1 MKASLTL
8 LGRPRLEKADGT
20 VVVLP
25 AKAFALAAQ
34 IVLDCP
40 ARETTRGAAAGFLWE
55 AASQQRRR
63 SGNLRQLIQRILT
76 AQSESGVR
84 VFVFE
89 DDRIRLDGAA
99 VGVDLDLLPTEI
111 APTDGDGV
119 YALGR
124 LFRGELLA
132 GIDEDGPE
140 FAQWLMA
147 RRERLRDVFVR
158 TVAPLV
164 DADPPRLTDEQTAYV
179 AHRLAEIDPC
189 EEAGYRG
196 LIRLHGRRGDAEAVQ
211 RTFRQLQNEL
221 ERIVDAKPSETTRA
235 VYLAATR
242 RLLPTREAGT
252 VLAGMAPAFAPLVG
266 RIRPLMAVHIRIA
279 SFLSDAE
286 AERARAHVDEC
297 VDLLWRSHSVTVMR
311 SDDEPGMPSRPFA
324 GCDYRLDLGA
334 SRSEDRMVLRFQLR
348 ATTTGEVLWSSK
360 AAPDHSPAALTRAVE
375 DIQRYVEIGELAA
388 GDHPASL
395 ERQVHRLTLQGERWL
410 KNIEL
415 PSVRRAKSLFRN
427 ALSSRGEHAPA
438 MAGLSRAF
446 RMEWLLLTR
455 GDMTELETAE
465 SWAKKAIAAD
475 PDDAR
480 GAHEMGI
487 CQIYRRRFD
496 HGLELLERAAG
507 SAPSNVTIAE
517 DLADARVMS
526 GMIDQG
532 IAQFDALLARLP
544 HPSDQ
549 LLWYAAGGFYLAGH
563 YHRAIDLLDR
573 MVMPDTAFHLR
584 VACHAML
591 NQRAEAE
598 HFVRAMRDRL
608 PDFRIGSRSHMA
620 PLRRPEDREHF
631 EAGLMSAGFDR

>member
-8 LGRPRLEKADGT
+8 LGRPRLERSDGT
-20 VVVLP
+20 PVVLP
-25 AKAFALAAQ
+25 AKAFVLAAQ

-40 ARETTRGAAAGFLWE
+40 DRETTRAAAAAFLWE
-55 AASQQRRR
+55 ATSQQRRR
-63 SGNLRQLIQRILT
+63 SGNLRQLIQRIQT
-76 AQSESGVR
+76 AQSEGGVR

-89 DDRIRLDGAA
+89 DDRIRVDRA
-99 VGVDLDLLPTEI
+99 VGVDLDLMPTEI
-111 APTDGDGV
+111 APTDGDAI

-132 GIDEDGPE
+132 GVDEDGPE

-158 TVAPLV
+158 IVAPLV
-164 DADPPRLTDEQTAYV
+164 DADPPRLTDEQTTYV

-221 ERIVDAKPSETTRA
+221 ERIVDAKPSEATRA
-235 VYLAATR
+235 VFMAATR
-242 RLLPTREAGT
+242 RLTPSREVAAFGSS
-252 VLAGMAPAFAPLVG
+252 PAFASLVG

-279 SFLSDAE
+279 SFLTDAE
-286 AERARAHVDEC
+286 AELARAHVDEC

-334 SRSEDRMVLRFQLR
+334 SRSEDRLVLRFQLR
-348 ATTTGEVLWSSK
+348 ATATGEVLWSSK
-360 AAPDHSPAALTRAVE
+360 AAPEHAPTALTRAVE
-375 DIQRYVEIGELAA
+375 DIQRYVEIGELS
-388 GDHPASL
+388 ASDQPVSV

-415 PSVRRAKSLFRN
+415 PSVRRAKSLFRS
-427 ALSSRGEHAPA
+427 ALNSRDEYAPA
-438 MAGLSRAF
+438 LAGLSRAF

-465 SWAKKAIAAD
+465 TWAKKAIAAD

-507 SAPSNVTIAE
+507 SAPANVAIAE

-544 HPSDQ
+544 YPSDQ
-549 LLWYAAGGFYLAGH
+549 LLWYAAGGFYLAGD
-563 YHRAIDLLDR
+563 YDRAIGLLDR

-584 VACHAML
+584 AACHAML